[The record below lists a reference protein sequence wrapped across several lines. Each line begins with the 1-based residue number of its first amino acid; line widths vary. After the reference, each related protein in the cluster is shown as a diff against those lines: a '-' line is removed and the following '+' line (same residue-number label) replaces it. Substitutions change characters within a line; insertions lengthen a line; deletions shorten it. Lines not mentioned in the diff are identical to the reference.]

1 MYISGGENVY
11 PAEVEN
17 VICAMPAVSAAA
29 VVGVGDERWGQVG
42 LAVIQAKPG
51 ASLTED
57 EVRAHCRECLGSFKV
72 PRFLRFVDALPMN
85 AQGKV
90 LKQEL
95 KRRYGPAAAETEKG
109 RREQG

>member
-17 VICAMPAVSAAA
+17 VLCGHADVAAAA
-29 VVGVGDERWGQVG
+29 VLGVDDDRWGQTG
-42 LAVIQAKPG
+42 LAVIQLRDG
-51 ASLTED
+51 AAPDTEALL
-57 EVRAHCRECLGSFKV
+57 AHCTERLARFKL
-72 PRFLRFVDALPMN
+72 PKYIRFVEALPVS

-95 KRRYGPAAAETEKG
+95 KRLYDPTPASADD
-109 RREQG
+109 